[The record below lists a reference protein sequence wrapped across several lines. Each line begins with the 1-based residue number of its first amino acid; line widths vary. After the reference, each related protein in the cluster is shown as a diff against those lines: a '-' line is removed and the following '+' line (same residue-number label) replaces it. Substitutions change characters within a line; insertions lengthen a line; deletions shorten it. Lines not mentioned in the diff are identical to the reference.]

1 MRENKITV
9 GKVFGCFWPLL
20 AAILCQLAVTMAGS
34 FFIGAISVFLPGLV
48 ELTEDNVVTMVADA
62 VLGLTA
68 VATFVTLIMG
78 AVWYQ
83 KYRPVQN
90 LSLKQVVNPVLC
102 VSLFFMGI
110 SMQLLISL
118 CLSAIFPILP
128 QKMTEE
134 YSALIETLIGG
145 NLWLSLLVTVVLAP
159 LAEELIF
166 RGVIFGKAKKIMPFM
181 AANVVQAVLFG
192 IYHMNLI
199 QGVYA
204 FVLGILLGVVA
215 EYFHSIWASILLHA
229 FVNGSAELLGLLP
242 ESLTE
247 TLGGIVLMAVVAV
260 ALLLISVK
268 LFPSARTKCSENEKF
283 SENSFDEP

>member
-1 MRENKITV
+1 MEKKKITV
-9 GKVFGCFWPLL
+9 GRVFGCFWPML
-20 AAILCQLAVTMAGS
+20 AALLCQLTVTLTGS
-34 FFIGAISVFLPGLV
+34 VLLGMFSVFLPGLV
-48 ELTEDNVVTMVADA
+48 EVTEDNVVTMVVDA

-68 VATFVTLIMG
+68 VATFVTLILG
-78 AVWYQ
+78 AVWYR

-90 LSLKQVVNPVLC
+90 YSFRQVVNPTLLVA
-102 VSLFFMGI
+102 LFSMGI
-110 SMQLLISL
+110 SLQLLVSM
-118 CLSAIFPILP
+118 CLNAVFPVLP

-145 NLWLSLLVTVVLAP
+145 NLWLSLLVTVILAP
-159 LAEELIF
+159 LAEELLF
-166 RGVIFGKAKKIMPFM
+166 RGVIFEKAKSIMPFM
-181 AANVVQAVLFG
+181 MANIVQAVLFG

-204 FVLGILLGVVA
+204 FVLGMVLGFVA

-242 ESLTE
+242 ESLT
-247 TLGGIVLMAVVAV
+247 GAIVGIVMAVIAV
-260 ALLLISVK
+260 VLLIVSVK
-268 LFPSARTKCSENEKF
+268 LFPSARRECSENEKF